1 MRRSA
6 WQNDGKE
13 IVMAMSVADPVSGGQ
28 WLRWHRVLDPME
40 RISEVLFGLIM
51 VLTYTGSLSI
61 ATADQ
66 AHIRTML
73 IGALG
78 CNLAWG
84 IIDGGMY
91 LMACLNERG
100 RKLLTLRG
108 VRNAVDLEVAR
119 QAIADALPP
128 LLASLLPHEQ
138 LEMMRLRL
146 QQIPEPPAY
155 PQLMLQDG
163 LGAVAV
169 CVLVFLSTF
178 PVIVPFMIISDAWL
192 ALRVSNSVAVAMLF
206 LCGHAFGR
214 RAGIR
219 PWAVGVAMVAVG
231 LALVA
236 IAIALGG

>member
-1 MRRSA
+1 MANSA
-6 WQNDGKE
+6 HTSCSGTGL
-13 IVMAMSVADPVSGGQ
+13 SVADPASDGQ
-28 WLRWHRVLDPME
+28 SLSWHSVLDPME
-40 RISEVLFGLIM
+40 RISEVRFGLIM

-61 ATADQ
+61 ATANRGD
-66 AHIRTML
+66 IRTML

-84 IIDGGMY
+84 VIDGGMY

-100 RKLLTLRG
+100 RKLLALRG
-108 VRNAVDLEVAR
+108 VRNAVNLNIAR

-128 LLASLLPHEQ
+128 LLASLLPQEQ
-138 LEMMRLRL
+138 LEMMRLKL
-146 QQIPEPPAY
+146 QQMPEPPAY

-178 PVIVPFMIISDAWL
+178 PVIVPFMLIGDARL
-192 ALRVSNSVAVAMLF
+192 ALRVSNAIAIAMLF
-206 LCGHAFGR
+206 LCGFAFGSR
-214 RAGIR
+214 SGMR

-231 LALVA
+231 VALVA